1 MKYVTKYLY
10 DLPLIRDESLLKKL
24 ERKKKFKKFKIE
36 NENNN
41 IMIKKNEIK
50 LSDCPLDELFMW
62 SIFIYSGKEQD
73 MDLIKY
79 YWSLTTKPVGCALAA
94 IIVYDRFM
102 QKSFISS
109 DFKEQLKRA
118 KKFVHIFNYIKYLKG
133 LKKLKFLFL

>member
-1 MKYVTKYLY
+1 MREISKNLY
-10 DLPLIRDESLLKKL
+10 DLPLISEETLIGKMSGVRTSS
-24 ERKKKFKKFKIE
+24 
-36 NENNN
+36 NEV
-41 IMIKKNEIK
+41 K
-50 LSDCPLDELFMW
+50 LSGYPLDELFMW
-62 SIFIYSGKEQD
+62 SILIYSGKEQD

-118 KKFVHIFNYIKYLKG
+118 KKFVF
-133 LKKLKFLFL
+133 